1 MTIKITKIK
10 FRDFDNEV
18 ELLQYFIENNIQ
30 WILYPDGTKI
40 HYSNSSKIWQENEP
54 EDLKKFKS

>member
-1 MTIKITKIK
+1 MTKKITKIR

-18 ELLQYFIENNIQ
+18 ELLQYFIENSIQ
-30 WILYPDGTKI
+30 WIEYPDGTKI
-40 HYSNSSKIWQENEP
+40 HYSESLKIWQENKP